1 MHLWLGLLAL
11 AAAPPPA
18 AAYVPALPVND
29 STVIPSSS
37 LTVKWVNPLGLPG
50 VYGNSKVS
58 YQLSADTHT
67 TNVTQG
73 ALVHFT
79 EETMG
84 PNVTSS
90 TPWIAYISC
99 DANETNASQEW
110 DMITLARDRGAVSAL
125 LYTLYSSACLLN
137 QNYIQ
142 NFEKPLDVFCTSS
155 KDTAR
160 LFNSQFVNT
169 NDTYFYFNAQQL
181 NNSASD
187 VNTTLAGGNLPH
199 MSYLAATIVA
209 RNDTDPLP
217 TSTAPQPTDSTDS
230 PSGGGKNKGM
240 IAVYVI
246 AGFIS
251 AMVCITV
258 FSVIRRSLAPQ
269 SQQPEAG
276 PGEPPQPLRR
286 VGLTQAIIDTFPI
299 IKFNKEGNSPRAQQR
314 QVYSSPPRQSKKGEP
329 YKPNES
335 QIGVMLPELRA
346 RNSTVSSNHYGGST
360 RIGSIVSPS
369 ASIRDSALYEAEP
382 EEFYE
387 AREVQLPETP
397 SIVSDDQCPICLLE
411 FETGDD
417 LRVLPCEGRHR
428 FHQVCVDPW
437 LLKVST
443 SCPLCRKDFNPE
455 AIEQHAESSDEDAE
469 HDTAPTRITARYL
482 ALIKRARRRM
492 SSYGGERDRTTSV
505 SSARPRDEQTGPGGY

>member
-1 MHLWLGLLAL
+1 MSGDPD
-11 AAAPPPA
+11 AAAN
-18 AAYVPALPVND
+18 VP
-29 STVIPSSS
+29 
-37 LTVKWVNPLGLPG
+37 
-50 VYGNSKVS
+50 
-58 YQLSADTHT
+58 
-67 TNVTQG
+67 
-73 ALVHFT
+73 
-79 EETMG
+79 
-84 PNVTSS
+84 
-90 TPWIAYISC
+90 
-99 DANETNASQEW
+99 
-110 DMITLARDRGAVSAL
+110 
-125 LYTLYSSACLLN
+125 
-137 QNYIQ
+137 
-142 NFEKPLDVFCTSS
+142 
-155 KDTAR
+155 
-160 LFNSQFVNT
+160 
-169 NDTYFYFNAQQL
+169 
-181 NNSASD
+181 SASD
-187 VNTTLAGGNLPH
+187 VNTTLAGGNLQH

-217 TSTAPQPTDSTDS
+217 TSSSPQPTEAADG
-230 PSGGGKNKGM
+230 PSGGGKNKAM

-299 IKFNKEGNSPRAQQR
+299 IKFNKEGNSPRVQQR
-314 QVYSSPPRQSKKGEP
+314 QVYSSPPRQGKKGEP

-335 QIGVMLPELRA
+335 QIGVMLPELRT

-369 ASIRDSALYEAEP
+369 ASIRDSALVDGEP
-382 EEFYE
+382 EEFFE

-397 SIVSDDQCPICLLE
+397 TIVSDDQCPICLLE
-411 FETGDD
+411 FEDGDD

-437 LLKVST
+437 LLRVST
-443 SCPLCRKDFNPE
+443 SCPLCRKGVCTLAWVSLTPDFNPE
-455 AIEQHAESSDEDAE
+455 AIEQHAESSDDDAE
-469 HDTAPTRITARYL
+469 QEATPTRITARYL

-492 SSYGGERDRTTSV
+492 SSYGERDRTTSV